1 MEAPMKKFQDVD
13 GPGRDDSNI
22 DMKDEEDD
30 DEMPG
35 LVPEDDMDGYN
46 HRWSGLFPIYMSFD
60 SVYYC
65 YGRRRL
71 SIYPVT
77 SVTED
82 LQKGEHLIFNAHQV
96 SSYPRGEGVERASS
110 PREVVPDI
118 LQAWGDNRTCM
129 GGASTDSPATS
140 LANNTILDIGWA
152 VRHSR
157 MLHKKVLSKNIS
169 IISKKNPVAN
179 KV

>member
-1 MEAPMKKFQDVD
+1 MEVPMKKFQDVD

-110 PREVVPDI
+110 PREVVHGETIERAWAGLVLDSFADAPDSA
-118 LQAWGDNRTCM
+118 LSCRTFS
-129 GGASTDSPATS
+129 GLPLSPS
-140 LANNTILDIGWA
+140 LVKNFEIELIGH
-152 VRHSR
+152 R
-157 MLHKKVLSKNIS
+157 
-169 IISKKNPVAN
+169 
-179 KV
+179 